1 MLRPR
6 HASLAALLTAVLC
19 VAPAQA
25 GDAGIEAVLAARAA
39 RDAEVARAI
48 WGWAEVGYQE
58 RQSSALLQGELKA
71 AGFEVQAGVAG
82 MPTAFVA
89 SIGSGGPVIGLLAE
103 FDALPGITQDA
114 LPRRAPLSG
123 RLSGR

>member
-25 GDAGIEAVLAARAA
+25 GDAGIEAALAARAA

-58 RQSSALLQGELKA
+58 RQSSVLLQGELKA
-71 AGFEVQAGVAG
+71 AGI
-82 MPTAFVA
+82 PTARTPN
-89 SIGSGGPVIGLLAE
+89 S
-103 FDALPGITQDA
+103 
-114 LPRRAPLSG
+114 
-123 RLSGR
+123 